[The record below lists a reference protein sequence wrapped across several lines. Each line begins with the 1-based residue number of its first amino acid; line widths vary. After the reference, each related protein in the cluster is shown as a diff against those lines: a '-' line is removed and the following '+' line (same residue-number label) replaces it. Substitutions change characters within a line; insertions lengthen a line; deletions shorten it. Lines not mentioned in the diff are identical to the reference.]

1 LKETMNLAAW
11 RTHNGVTH
19 LMAANLEEGLRDD
32 ADLSRHATLAIPRS
46 WQMETWKDAWTGRS
60 FSLQDGRLSIDLPQA
75 SSVLLESS
83 H

>member
-1 LKETMNLAAW
+1 
-11 RTHNGVTH
+11 
-19 LMAANLEEGLRDD
+19 MAANLEEGLRDD